1 MGTAI
6 WCADLEKR
14 YRNINAVNGVSFSVE
29 PGRVVALL
37 GPNGAGKTTTLRI
50 LTTVI
55 RPDYGRASVCG
66 HDIIREPMLVRRA
79 VAIVP
84 QSVWLNHYLSVRDNI
99 LVYLLL
105 RGLSW
110 REARRR
116 TSWAMDIFGLSKFAS
131 LRCEQLSGGL
141 RRRAQVARVLACQAQ
156 CYFLDEPSVGLDPS
170 ARLEFW
176 EQLAHLV
183 RQSGATTFIS
193 THSMDEVEALCDDLI
208 LINNGVVVASGSVK
222 GLLQEM
228 GKTEVEIEVGS
239 ALTTPLEELL
249 GMDVESEIRG
259 NVLTLRMRQAQ
270 WTLPRVLEI
279 LANSGTVVRSLRVMP
294 PKFQDVYLSLIGQT
308 QVGSV
313 SQEEAGK
320 GDGLESP

>member
-1 MGTAI
+1 MAI
-6 WCADLEKR
+6 WCADLRKR
-14 YRNINAVNGVSFSVE
+14 YRNIDAVRGVSFSVE
-29 PGRVVALL
+29 PGRVIALL

-55 RPDYGRASVCG
+55 RPDCGKASVCG
-66 HDIIREPMLVRRA
+66 YDIVREPMLVRRA
-79 VAIVP
+79 VAVVP

-116 TSWAMDIFGLSKFAS
+116 TSMAMDVFGLGKFAG

-176 EQLAHLV
+176 SQLAHLV
-183 RQSGATTFIS
+183 RQSGATTFIT

-228 GKTEVEIEVGS
+228 GKTEVEIELGS
-239 ALTTPLEELL
+239 PLTTSLDELP
-249 GMDVESEIRG
+249 GMDVESEVRG
-259 NVLTLRMRQAQ
+259 NVLTLRMKHAQ
-270 WTLPRVLEI
+270 WALPRVLE
-279 LANSGTVVRSLRVMP
+279 LLTNGGTVVRSLRVMP
-294 PKFQDVYLSLIGQT
+294 PRFQDVYLSLIGQT
-308 QVGSV
+308 QPGAVPSV
-313 SQEEAGK
+313 ELREG
-320 GDGLESP
+320 GRLEYP